1 MSKKQRTAE
10 QSRLTNICSLC
21 QDKHKDAL
29 MCTCEKWFCADCLQN
44 ETNEWPQN
52 QDETSLVS
60 RVSVCTHC
68 GLSTLCSLCAIA
80 AFYQGCTTCRGEK
93 STCSKYLNVCPQ
105 CVFKQE
111 ALSLIPDNDT
121 FYPIMASEYI
131 TKSRSAIGPGRDS
144 EGQIKQT
151 LYSLIQEGDEISTVH
166 ITSACSSSTSLSKM
180 TWYCLAHRPTQETT
194 PYWSVVRSA
203 TLTPE
208 SSDYESEV
216 FDVGCSDEDF
226 PDWSEFCVIP
236 NISLSQGSPSSS
248 PAY

>member
-44 ETNEWPQN
+44 ETNEWPQH

-80 AFYQGCTTCRGEK
+80 AFYQGCT
-93 STCSKYLNVCPQ
+93 
-105 CVFKQE
+105 
-111 ALSLIPDNDT
+111 
-121 FYPIMASEYI
+121 
-131 TKSRSAIGPGRDS
+131 
-144 EGQIKQT
+144 
-151 LYSLIQEGDEISTVH
+151 
-166 ITSACSSSTSLSKM
+166 SSTSLSKM

-236 NISLSQGSPSSS
+236 NISLSQCSPSSS